1 MEIKKGETVDLDVT
15 GMAFGGR
22 GIGRA
27 DGLAVF
33 VDHCAP
39 GDRARVKIVKK
50 RKSYAEARLV
60 ELLSASPFR
69 VDPPCPYFGFCGGCK
84 WQHLRYEQQLEYKRQ
99 HVTDS
104 LERIAGLF
112 QVPVHPVLPSSR
124 LYGYRNK
131 MEFSCSDRRWLL
143 PQEMGLPGIQT
154 GFALGL
160 HVPGTFDR
168 ILNIERCLLQPES
181 GNAILATAKTLIR
194 ESGAPPYGL
203 KSHEGFWRFVMLRH
217 SDAHNR
223 WMVNLVT
230 ASEDLA
236 TVEPVARRLAREHG
250 DILSLVNN
258 VTARKAAIAVG
269 EREISLAGPSK
280 ILDRLG
286 PYQFR
291 ISANSFFQ
299 VNTQAAWE
307 LFRVVKDFAG
317 LTGGEVV
324 LDLYSGTGAIAIALS
339 DAARSVLGMEIVPA
353 AVEDAGE
360 NCRLNGVGNC
370 NFLCGDILDLI
381 SGVKDRFDVLV
392 IDPPRAG
399 MHPKSVGRV
408 LELNPER
415 MVYVSCNPATL
426 ARDLGL
432 MKEKYVVMEIQPV
445 DLFPHTPHIEAVAR
459 LQRK

>member
-1 MEIKKGETVDLDVT
+1 MEIKKGETVDLDIT

-33 VDHCAP
+33 VDHSAP

-143 PQEMGLPGIQT
+143 PQEMGLPGIET

-168 ILNIERCLLQPES
+168 ILNIERCLLQPE
-181 GNAILATAKTLIR
+181 
-194 ESGAPPYGL
+194 
-203 KSHEGFWRFVMLRH
+203 
-217 SDAHNR
+217 
-223 WMVNLVT
+223 
-230 ASEDLA
+230 
-236 TVEPVARRLAREHG
+236 
-250 DILSLVNN
+250 
-258 VTARKAAIAVG
+258 ARK
-269 EREISLAGPSK
+269 RHP
-280 ILDRLG
+280 
-286 PYQFR
+286 
-291 ISANSFFQ
+291 
-299 VNTQAAWE
+299 
-307 LFRVVKDFAG
+307 
-317 LTGGEVV
+317 
-324 LDLYSGTGAIAIALS
+324 
-339 DAARSVLGMEIVPA
+339 
-353 AVEDAGE
+353 
-360 NCRLNGVGNC
+360 
-370 NFLCGDILDLI
+370 GD
-381 SGVKDRFDVLV
+381 G
-392 IDPPRAG
+392 
-399 MHPKSVGRV
+399 
-408 LELNPER
+408 
-415 MVYVSCNPATL
+415 
-426 ARDLGL
+426 
-432 MKEKYVVMEIQPV
+432 
-445 DLFPHTPHIEAVAR
+445 
-459 LQRK
+459 